1 MFCKE
6 CGAQNPD
13 NNKFCNSCGK
23 PLGAQP
29 QTAVAAPPAAGPS
42 APPGTPPAAEPA
54 PAAPRKNRR
63 NWPGFASLILGVL
76 SWVILT
82 GILALS
88 AIVLGILSFVWFR
101 RASGRIGIS
110 SVIGILLGIGA
121 VAVTLALS

>member
-1 MFCKE
+1 V
-6 CGAQNPD
+6 Q
-13 NNKFCNSCGK
+13 
-23 PLGAQP
+23 
-29 QTAVAAPPAAGPS
+29 
-42 APPGTPPAAEPA
+42 PA
-54 PAAPRKNRR
+54 PAAPRKNWR

-88 AIVLGILSFVWFR
+88 AIVLGILSLVWFR